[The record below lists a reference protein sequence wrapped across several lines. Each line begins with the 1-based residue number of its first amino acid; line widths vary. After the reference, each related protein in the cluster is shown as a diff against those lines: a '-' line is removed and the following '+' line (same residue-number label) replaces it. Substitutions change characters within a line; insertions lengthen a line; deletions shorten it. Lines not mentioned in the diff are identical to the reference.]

1 MIVVTC
7 LRHGKIIPDVK
18 VGSEHYFRH
27 KKLLNLINF
36 CINNSIFNRGND
48 NKNNFIKNLE
58 EICLFNNH
66 CIKDKPI
73 LFKKTIRILSFLF
86 DKILTGL
93 LSREIW
99 SINNVHT
106 RRFCKERHLTE
117 RNKKNPTPHALE
129 KLKGQILS
137 LTMKTYTTFSPG
149 TIHFHFK
156 PSILLKHIRAK
167 LEDCFACGS
176 VRSCFSFSFF
186 SFFFLRGDLS

>member
-18 VGSEHYFRH
+18 VFSEHYFRH

-36 CINNSIFNRGND
+36 CIKNSIFNRVSD
-48 NKNNFIKNLE
+48 NRKNFIKILE
-58 EICLFNNH
+58 EICLFHNH

-73 LFKKTIRILSFLF
+73 LFKNRIRIFSFLF
-86 DKILTGL
+86 DKILPSL
-93 LSREIW
+93 LSRRIRF
-99 SINNVHT
+99 INNVHT
-106 RRFCKERHLTE
+106 RRNIEFICKERHLTE

-129 KLKGQILS
+129 KLKGHILT
-137 LTMKTYTTFSPG
+137 LTMKTYATFVPG

-156 PSILLKHIRAK
+156 PSIPLKHIRAK
-167 LEDCFACGS
+167 LEDCLSCGS

-186 SFFFLRGDLS
+186 SFFFLR